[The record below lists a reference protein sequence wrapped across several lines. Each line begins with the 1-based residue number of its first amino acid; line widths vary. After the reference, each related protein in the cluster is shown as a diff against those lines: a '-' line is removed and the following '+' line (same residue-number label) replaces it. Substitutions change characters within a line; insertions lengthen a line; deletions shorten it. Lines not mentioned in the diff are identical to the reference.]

1 VIGRVFDMACRRRG
15 SRFGFHSYASK
26 SVTCRMNCDG
36 LVVVHTVIDALN
48 MTRRD
53 TVAGFGHWFLP
64 ECVPASLESERD
76 SKGSL
81 VHEYKAESAQSNAK
95 IILRAEGSR

>member
-1 VIGRVFDMACRRRG
+1 VIGRVFDMACRGRG
-15 SRFGFHSYASK
+15 PRFGFHSYTIK
-26 SVTCRMNCDG
+26 SVTGRMNCDG

-53 TVAGFGHWFLP
+53 TVAGFGHWFYP

-76 SKGSL
+76 GNGSL
-81 VHEYKAESAQSNAK
+81 VHEYEAEGAQLNAK
-95 IILRAEGSR
+95 IILRAE